1 MTRYRPPYVPS
12 TALQAHVLWAGS
24 VLDQF
29 HLHGSLTRTMLVQKR
44 EELLRPRC
52 QGDDL
57 TSNERGLLR
66 LLERELTGGVPSC

>member
-44 EELLRPRC
+44 DELLRC
-52 QGDDL
+52 DDL
-57 TSNERGLLR
+57 TANECGLLE
-66 LLERELTGGVPSC
+66 LLERELAGGVPSC